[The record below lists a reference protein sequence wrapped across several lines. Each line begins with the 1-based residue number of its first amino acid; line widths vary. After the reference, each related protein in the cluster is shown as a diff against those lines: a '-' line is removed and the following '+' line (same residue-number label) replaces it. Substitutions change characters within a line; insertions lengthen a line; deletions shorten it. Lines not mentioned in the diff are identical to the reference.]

1 VTAEPDAVE
10 RRAPRQLTA
19 LALWA
24 VLAGLQILV
33 AFALAGSPDEDD
45 APIYEWATAVNAL
58 IIYGVLVLLT
68 VWIGSLYPSSK
79 VALGLRRFPAG
90 ALWGAAGVVVA
101 SVILAVALEPL
112 LHAGDEQGLTP
123 TEWEPERL
131 GPFVVN
137 AILITTWGPFAE
149 ELFYR
154 GLGVKVLGVFGGAGA
169 IAISALAFGLAHGLL
184 VALPA
189 LVFFGLGLAWVR
201 HRSDSV
207 WPGFLAHALYNA
219 IGLTVAVAAF

>member
-1 VTAEPDAVE
+1 MATPEAV
-10 RRAPRQLTA
+10 RPGTSRHFTA

-24 VLAGLQILV
+24 VLAGLQILA
-33 AFALAGSPDEDD
+33 AFALAGSPGEDD

-68 VWIGSLYPSSK
+68 VWIGSLFPSPKS
-79 VALGLRRFPAG
+79 ALGLRGFPARS
-90 ALWGAAGVVVA
+90 LWGAVGVVAA

-123 TEWEPERL
+123 TAWEPERL
-131 GPFVVN
+131 WPFVVN

-201 HRSDSV
+201 HRTGSV
-207 WPGFLAHALYNA
+207 WPGFAAHALYNA
-219 IGLTVAVAAF
+219 IGLTVAVATF